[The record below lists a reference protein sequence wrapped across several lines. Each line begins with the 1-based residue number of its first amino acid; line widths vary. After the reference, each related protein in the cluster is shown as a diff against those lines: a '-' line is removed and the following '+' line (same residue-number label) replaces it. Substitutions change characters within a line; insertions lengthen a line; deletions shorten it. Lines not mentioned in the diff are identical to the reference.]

1 MLCESPITIDSYMIK
16 VQPLCTT
23 NTTRWF
29 ILTVSQFM
37 YLKEE
42 GGDLMR
48 WDMVWDVIVSDSGQ
62 LGCVAQY

>member
-1 MLCESPITIDSYMIK
+1 MLACIGAHICSYMTK

-29 ILTVSQFM
+29 ILTVSQYM

-48 WDMVWDVIVSDSGQ
+48 CVMCDRVIDCDV
-62 LGCVAQY
+62 